1 MDKGSSKLYERAI
14 EKMSFNRDKAINGG
28 VNSIPS
34 SFERFSRYW
43 NGVEKGKYYIVT
55 ASSGV
60 GKSKLAKKLF
70 VFDLVDKIIENPDW
84 GIDLHIKYYC
94 LEESKVNFIQSLM
107 SYKMYYK
114 DRQRTSVTQMNSI
127 GDIVSEK
134 TISTAKEWSSYWEKF
149 EQMVEVVDDI
159 RHPTGI
165 FKHTEDWLLKN
176 GEWTMTQREFTDN
189 ETGEV
194 YTKEVKDYYIPNH
207 PDRYVGVIV
216 DHISLISTE
225 KGDGVSMNLHQ
236 SISKLSSNY
245 FLQLRDNY
253 NCFVVNV
260 QQQMAA
266 QEQQQFT
273 YKGQSIESKLE
284 PTMNGL
290 ADNKL
295 TARDADVIFGLFA
308 PDRYEIPKHANYDVA
323 KLQDHYRSLKILKF
337 RDGISNVKL
346 GVFFDGA
353 VGCFEELSPSQE
365 MEAEDYEIYLGRVG
379 LLNS

>member
-1 MDKGSSKLYERAI
+1 MSKEESSLYKRAI
-14 EKMSFNRDKAINGG
+14 EKMSFNQHKAQNGG
-28 VNSIPS
+28 VNSIPT

-43 NGVEKGKYYIVT
+43 SGVEKGKYYIET

-60 GKSKLAKKLF
+60 GKSKFAKKVF
-70 VFDLVDKIIENPDW
+70 VFDVVDQVMNHPEW

-107 SYKMYYK
+107 SYKMYHE

-127 GDIVSEK
+127 DGIVSDSI
-134 TISTAKEWSSYWEKF
+134 ISTAKEWSQYWERF
-149 EQMVEVVDDI
+149 EQMVEVIDDI

-165 FKHTEDWLLKN
+165 FKHTEDWLLNHGK
-176 GEWTMTQREFTDN
+176 WAMIDKEFTKN

-194 YTKEVKDYYIPNH
+194 YTKKVKDYYIPDH
-207 PDRYVGVIV
+207 PDRYVGVVV

-225 KGDGVSMNLHQ
+225 KDDGVPMNLHQ
-236 SISKLSSNY
+236 SISKLSSSY

-253 NCFVVNV
+253 NCYVVNV

-273 YKGQSIESKLE
+273 YKGQNIESKLE

-295 TARDADVIFGLFA
+295 TARDADIIFGLFA
-308 PDRYEIPKHANYDVA
+308 PDRYEIPEHSGYNVA
-323 KLQDHYRSLKILKF
+323 KLQDHYRSWKILKF
-337 RDGISNVKL
+337 RDGVSNVKVGL
-346 GVFFDGA
+346 FFDGA
-353 VGCFEELSPSQE
+353 VGCFEELAPKAD
-365 MEAEDYEIYLGRVG
+365 MEQEDYDLYLGRVG
-379 LLNS
+379 LLNP